1 MNCPRQYCI
10 AAQIEITSQ
19 KMQSIAMLLKLF
31 FIGFLLVC
39 VNDIA
44 RQFDECY
51 LKNSS
56 NSTTKYTYSWG
67 GVIYGEVKKYT
78 YFMIKTYSN
87 IGECNYV
94 IVWSC
99 GLYDAVNVSD
109 CVDSAVIS
117 TARHSWNDCTH
128 FPTITALQTTGK
140 LWAGYKDIMNEQLM
154 QLLL

>member
-1 MNCPRQYCI
+1 MNCPRQYCV
-10 AAQIEITSQ
+10 AAQIGKISQ

-56 NSTTKYTYSWG
+56 NSTTKYIHSWG

-109 CVDSAVIS
+109 CVDSAVS
-117 TARHSWNDCTH
+117 AQPDSVGV
-128 FPTITALQTTGK
+128 TAL
-140 LWAGYKDIMNEQLM
+140 IF
-154 QLLL
+154 QLLLHYRLLVNFGQDIKIL